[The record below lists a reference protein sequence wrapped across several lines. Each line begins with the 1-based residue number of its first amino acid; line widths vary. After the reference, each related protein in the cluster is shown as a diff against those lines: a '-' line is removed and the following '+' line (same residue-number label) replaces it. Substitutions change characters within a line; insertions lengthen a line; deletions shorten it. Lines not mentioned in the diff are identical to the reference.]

1 MNPPTLFPSHLRLGL
16 FALFVL
22 CAMTYLGGLHGG
34 FLFDDFQNIVNNTA
48 LLRPAGSAD
57 RWLAIALSSDSGI
70 GILRRPLSMLSFGLN
85 VDWFGMNPF
94 AFKTVNLVIH
104 LLNGG
109 LLYALARR
117 LVVPLLGRRHPDRVV
132 RPEYLALLA
141 TGLWLLHPLNVS
153 GVIYIVQR
161 MNELAALFT
170 LAGLLCYVEG
180 RQRMLHDEPGLL
192 LALAGLVGFSLLAVL
207 SKENGALIVAYA
219 LVIETTCYR
228 FGAPQPL
235 QKQALKVF
243 FGLTVAL
250 PIALFMIHLAFHPQ
264 WLLGPGGYASRD
276 FTLYQRLLSEAR
288 ILCDYLVWIFVPVPA
303 WMGLFHDDI
312 ITSTGLFN
320 PVTTALSIAF
330 LLALVAM
337 AWKLRRRCPG
347 LAFAVAWFLI
357 GHAMESTILPLELVF
372 EHRNYLPMAG
382 LLLGAVC
389 ALAPLV
395 PMRWPAR
402 WIGAGCVVLLLIVA
416 GLTTVRAIS
425 WGGNTLSLALTEAQ
439 HHPASARAQYEAG
452 RAIIVDGAMKG
463 TRPAAEQQALP
474 YFARSAMLDHN
485 LVYPV
490 TNLILIEA
498 RTKAVPKSAI
508 ADLADRLRNTPNYTQ
523 ASPFLDMLVT
533 ASEQP
538 LSLTAENISSLVDA
552 ALANPHF
559 IPSIRAMILN
569 NYGAYRFNVLHD
581 QQAAITLTLAA
592 AAQDPQNP
600 YFQINLTKLALALGQ
615 PDKALEH
622 LALAERLNKAG
633 AYDQEIGSLQLQLRQ
648 GAH

>member
-1 MNPPTLFPSHLRLGL
+1 MNLPSLSPPYLRLGL
-16 FALFVL
+16 FAVFVL
-22 CAMTYLGGLHGG
+22 CAMAYLGGLHGG
-34 FLFDDFQNIVNNTA
+34 FLFDDFQNIVNNSW

-57 RWLAIALSSDSGI
+57 RWLAIALSSGSGM
-70 GILRRPLSMLSFGLN
+70 LRRPLSMLSFGLN

-94 AFKTVNLVIH
+94 AFKTVNFAIH

-109 LLYALARR
+109 LVYALGRR
-117 LVVPLLGRRHPDRVV
+117 LVVPLLGSIHLDRII

-180 RQRMLHDEPGLL
+180 RQRMLRDEPGLL
-192 LALAGLVGFSLLAVL
+192 LALAGLVAFGLLAVL
-207 SKENGALIVAYA
+207 SKEDGALIVAYA

-228 FGAPQPL
+228 FGASQPR
-235 QKQALKVF
+235 QKQEMKAF

-250 PIALFMIHLAFHPQ
+250 PIALFMIYLAFHPQ
-264 WLLGPGGYASRD
+264 WLLGPGGYLTRD
-276 FTLYQRLLSEAR
+276 FTLYQRLLSEPR
-288 ILCDYLVWIFVPVPA
+288 ILCDYLLWIFVPVPA

-320 PVTTALSIAF
+320 PVTTVLSIAF
-330 LLALVAM
+330 LLAWVAM
-337 AWKLRRRCPG
+337 AWKLRRRSPG

-382 LLLGAVC
+382 LLLGVVC

-395 PMRWPAR
+395 PARWPAR
-402 WIGAGCVVLLLIVA
+402 WIGASCAVLLLIVA
-416 GLTTVRAIS
+416 GLTAVRAIS
-425 WGGNTLSLALTEAQ
+425 WGGSMLSLALTEAQ
-439 HHPASARAQYEAG
+439 HHPASSRAQYEAG
-452 RAIIVDGAMKG
+452 RAIIVDGAMRG
-463 TRPAAEQQALP
+463 SRPAAEQQALP

-485 LVYPV
+485 QIYPV
-490 TNLILIEA
+490 TNLILIQA
-498 RTKAVPKSAI
+498 RTEAVPKSAI
-508 ADLADRLRNTPNYTQ
+508 TDLADRLRNTPNYTQ
-523 ASPFLDMLVT
+523 ASPFLDMLVA

-538 LSLTAENISSLVDA
+538 LSLTAGDISSLVDA

-559 IPSIRAMILN
+559 ISSIRAMVLN
-569 NYGAYRFNVLHD
+569 NYGAYRFNVVHD
-581 QQAAITLTLAA
+581 QQGAIALTLAA

-615 PDKALEH
+615 PDKAAEH

-633 AYDQEIGSLQLQLRQ
+633 MYDQDIGSLQLQMRQ
-648 GAH
+648 SAH